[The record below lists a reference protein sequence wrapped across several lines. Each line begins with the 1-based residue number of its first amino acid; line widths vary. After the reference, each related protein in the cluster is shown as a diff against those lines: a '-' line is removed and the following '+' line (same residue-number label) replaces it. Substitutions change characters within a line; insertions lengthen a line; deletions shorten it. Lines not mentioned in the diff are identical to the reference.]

1 MLTSSTTEKIAG
13 VEVFLTEGRSSELP
27 GSSFITP
34 VAFAIASTPDT
45 ARTMPTKPL
54 QLCQN
59 PPESGFTLCQASPKC
74 GKEKS
79 ARATTVIIVGT
90 ETATTNPPV
99 RFGPKKFTEPTPR
112 IAPPAKISG
121 CGTPAYWNA
130 DRALIDTVTM

>member
-79 ARATTVIIVGT
+79 ARATTVIIVGKDSASQASSSLWT
-90 ETATTNPPV
+90 EKIQRTDPKNSSPRKDFRV
-99 RFGPKKFTEPTPR
+99 RHSSVLER
-112 IAPPAKISG
+112 E
-121 CGTPAYWNA
+121 
-130 DRALIDTVTM
+130 